1 MFASAN
7 WRGRVAR
14 ITSMPLDEI
23 RVRTTQEAYKRWDLA
38 LSKVG
43 TRQIGSK
50 RDMAFATFG
59 RFFFQSSD
67 IPEIL
72 ECVHRSLP
80 AVVSEIVE
88 AADEILNHHFDLLG
102 YEGVDYG
109 RKIDWHLDA
118 VNGRTAPRVPW
129 YQVPYL
135 AFDQVG
141 DHKIIWE
148 LNRHQHL
155 LTLAKAYRLT
165 QNKDYANE
173 LIAQWYHWQEQ
184 NPYPIGINWASSL
197 EVAFRSLSWLWI
209 WHLLEGS
216 ACMSAAFRCD
226 LIWGLTRNG
235 RHIERYLSTYF
246 APNTH
251 LLGEAVALFFIGT
264 LLPKN
269 RAVQRWQNV
278 GWRIVLREATRQ
290 VLPDGMHF
298 EQSTYYHVYAL
309 DFLLHARILADV
321 NGIVV
326 PAEFDQTVERM
337 LKALHLLCRAGVPP
351 QFGDDDGGRVF
362 DPRRNHRHNVL
373 DPLAVG
379 TVLFRRPEWKA
390 VVQLPTEEM
399 IWLLGSKAVPAFEA
413 LSGAKSANESAALSA
428 SGIYV
433 MSDSSAVQQ
442 QLVIDAGPQGTGWA
456 GHGHADAL
464 SVQLA
469 TNGKPILIDPGTF
482 SYVSSSE
489 ERERFRGTH
498 SHSTVR
504 IDGTNQA
511 ESAGPF
517 KWTKPANANVE
528 KWINEDSFD
537 LFIASHSGY
546 SRLSNPVTHRR
557 AIFYL
562 KSQFWVVRDVLEGTG
577 VHDVDISWS
586 FAPGS
591 LASIAN
597 STFFRGLN
605 GAMLTAIIAANDQFK
620 CDSSQNWYSP
630 RYGEKHIAPQL
641 RASAKLQLPAECA
654 TVLLPSIRADVRFD
668 KMHSRVDGKS
678 GAVVHGYSILMG
690 KTVHEVFFSDSLG
703 HWSVGPIASDASVL
717 YCSRVSAVYNHV
729 VACNATSV
737 TLHDRRIL
745 SSSRCSSKLEWFE
758 PADNDTPTLQLS
770 SDGILLSG
778 IVEEHA

>member
-1 MFASAN
+1 MFANAN
-7 WRGRVAR
+7 WRDRVAR
-14 ITSMPLDEI
+14 IASMSWDEI
-23 RVRTTQEAYKRWDLA
+23 RVRTTQEVSKRWDLA
-38 LSKVG
+38 LSKVPVHQRG
-43 TRQIGSK
+43 TKQ
-50 RDMAFATFG
+50 DATFTRVG
-59 RFFFQSSD
+59 RFFFQSTD
-67 IPEIL
+67 VPEIL
-72 ECVHRSLP
+72 ECARENMPSVE
-80 AVVSEIVE
+80 SEIVE
-88 AADEILNHHFDLLG
+88 AADEILNHRFDLLG
-102 YEGVDYG
+102 YKCVDYG

-118 VNGRTAPRVPW
+118 VNGKTAPRVPW

-135 AFDQVG
+135 AFDRVG

-165 QNKDYANE
+165 QTNDYASE
-173 LIAQWYHWQEQ
+173 LIAQWYHWQNQ

-216 ACMSAAFRCD
+216 SAMSAGFRSD
-226 LIWGLTRNG
+226 LIGGLTRNA
-235 RHIERYLSTYF
+235 RYIERYLSTYF

-264 LLPKN
+264 LVPKN
-269 RAVQRWQNV
+269 RAVQRWQDL
-278 GWRIVLREATRQ
+278 GWHIVLREATRQ
-290 VLPDGMHF
+290 VLSDGMHF

-321 NGIVV
+321 NGIAV
-326 PAEFDQTVERM
+326 PAELDQTIERM
-337 LKALHLLCRAGVPP
+337 LDALHLLCRTGAPS

-362 DPRRNHRHNVL
+362 DPRRNYRHNML
-373 DPLAVG
+373 DPLAIG

-390 VVQLPTEEM
+390 AVQLPTEEM
-399 IWLLGSKAVPAFEA
+399 IWLLGSKAVQAFDA
-413 LSGAKSANESAALSA
+413 LSVVKSANESAALSA

-433 MSDSSAVQQ
+433 MSDGSSVSQ
-442 QLVIDAGPQGTGWA
+442 QLVIDAGPQGAGWA

-469 TNGKPILIDPGTF
+469 TGGKPVLIDPGTF
-482 SYVSSSE
+482 TYVSSAE
-489 ERERFRGTH
+489 ERECFRGTH
-498 SHSTVR
+498 SHSTVQ

-517 KWTKPANANVE
+517 KWTKRANAKVE
-528 KWINEDSFD
+528 EWISGDSFD

-546 SRLSNPVTHRR
+546 SRLSSPVTHRR

-562 KSQFWVVRDVLEGTG
+562 KPHFWLVRDVLEGSG
-577 VHDVDISWS
+577 GHDVDISWS

-591 LASIAN
+591 LAAIAN
-597 STFFRGLN
+597 RAFFRGLN
-605 GAMLTAIIAANDQFK
+605 GATLTAIIVGNDQFK
-620 CDSSQNWYSP
+620 CESSQAWYSP

-654 TVLLPSIRADVRFD
+654 TVLLPAIRADVRFD
-668 KMHSRVDGKS
+668 KMHHTVDRKS
-678 GAVVHGYSILMG
+678 GAVIHGYSVSMG

-703 HWSVGPIASDASVL
+703 LWSFGPIASDAKL
-717 YCSRVSAVYNHV
+717 LCCSRVSADYSHV
-729 VACNATSV
+729 IACNATSV

-745 SSSRCSSKLEWFE
+745 SSSHCSSKLEWSV
-758 PADNDTPTLQLS
+758 PADNDMPAVQLS
-770 SDGILLSG
+770 SGGILLSG
-778 IVEEHA
+778 ILEGHA